1 MAEFKRM
8 KSEMQRLGF
17 ETMQEYEEY
26 LEFVDMKK
34 TKKKDFE
41 M

>member
-1 MAEFKRM
+1 M

-17 ETMQEYEEY
+17 EPMQEYEEH